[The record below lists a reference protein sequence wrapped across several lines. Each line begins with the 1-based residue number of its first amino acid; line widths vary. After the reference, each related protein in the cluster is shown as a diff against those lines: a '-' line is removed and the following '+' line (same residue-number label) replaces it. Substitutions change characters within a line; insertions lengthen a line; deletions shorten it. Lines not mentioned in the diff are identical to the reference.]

1 MSLSQSELGER
12 RKEFPVS
19 KLEETLKAL
28 KYDAAGLIPA
38 VCVDAR
44 TRQVLMVAYV
54 NAQSVRETI
63 RTGKT
68 HFWSRSR
75 KKLWMKG
82 ESSGHTQEVRAI
94 YTDCDKDALLI
105 EVEQS
110 GAACHEGYYSCF
122 YRKLND
128 EGEWEVAAERL
139 FDPDDVYKKT

>member
-1 MSLSQSELGER
+1 MSR
-12 RKEFPVS
+12 
-19 KLEETLKAL
+19 LEETIKAL

-44 TRQVLMVAYV
+44 TRQVLMVAYM

-75 KKLWMKG
+75 KKHWMKG
-82 ESSGHTQEVRAI
+82 ESSGHTQEVRAL
-94 YTDCDKDALLI
+94 YTDCDKDTLLI

-139 FDPDDVYKKT
+139 FDPDDVYKKK